1 MTRLRIL
8 GTGNA
13 QAVECYN
20 TCLAI
25 ENENGTM
32 IVDAGGGN
40 GIFKILERENI
51 ELSNIHDIFVTH
63 AHSDHIFGIF
73 WLIRRIGETMNKG
86 KMDGILTVYAHKEL
100 ADFIIYVSKTILPKK
115 VTSLFGDRIIF
126 SIHEDRDERTI
137 IGNKFT
143 VFDLGS
149 TKMKQFGFRMEYEG
163 TKVFVDPGDEPLS
176 ERNYDLAK
184 NADWM
189 AHEAFCT
196 YEDRERFK
204 PYEKHHSTA
213 MDAGRLAESLSVK
226 NLILYHTEDKTLAT
240 RKERYTKD
248 AEKGFSGNIYVPDDG
263 ESFIL

>member
-1 MTRLRIL
+1 
-8 GTGNA
+8 
-13 QAVECYN
+13 
-20 TCLAI
+20 
-25 ENENGTM
+25 
-32 IVDAGGGN
+32 
-40 GIFKILERENI
+40 
-51 ELSNIHDIFVTH
+51 
-63 AHSDHIFGIF
+63 
-73 WLIRRIGETMNKG
+73 
-86 KMDGILTVYAHKEL
+86 
-100 ADFIIYVSKTILPKK
+100 
-115 VTSLFGDRIIF
+115 
-126 SIHEDRDERTI
+126 
-137 IGNKFT
+137 
-143 VFDLGS
+143 
-149 TKMKQFGFRMEYEG
+149 MKQFGFRMEYEG

-248 AEKGFSGNIYVPDDG
+248 AEKGFSGNIFVPDDG

>member
-40 GIFKILERENI
+40 GILKILERENI

-86 KMDGILTVYAHKEL
+86 KMDGILTLYAHKEL
-100 ADFIIYVSKTILPKK
+100 ADFIIYVSKTILPNK

-149 TKMKQFGFRMEYEG
+149 TKMKQSLWIRETSPFPKGTTTWQKTPTGWHTRLSALMKTGKDSSPMKSTTALQWMQEG
-163 TKVFVDPGDEPLS
+163 WL
-176 ERNYDLAK
+176 RA
-184 NADWM
+184 
-189 AHEAFCT
+189 
-196 YEDRERFK
+196 
-204 PYEKHHSTA
+204 
-213 MDAGRLAESLSVK
+213 SL
-226 NLILYHTEDKTLAT
+226 
-240 RKERYTKD
+240 
-248 AEKGFSGNIYVPDDG
+248 
-263 ESFIL
+263 